1 MQFIKR
7 ILNAEEKDSDKS
19 TVITVMIAVFSG
31 LFGTGA
37 VFGFFNFDDFKQKDS
52 GMGSIPANAPGFI
65 STKTRIPLVD
75 LNDEWRFATGDDP
88 SRALPDF
95 DDSSWRNIKVPS
107 QWENRGVKNYDG
119 FAWYRHSFSIDSSVT
134 NQPVFAFLGQIDDV
148 DEVFVNG
155 HRIGGTGAF
164 PPEYDTAW
172 NRWRIY
178 RIPEGVLQ
186 IGPDNVIAVRVYDE
200 KMGGGIIRGNIGL
213 FTTDLIQPLVSLD
226 GYWKFKTGDHL
237 DWKEPEFD
245 DSEFES
251 IQVPAAWESEGYQ
264 DYNGFA
270 WYRKSFGPVPVNRSE
285 EMVLL
290 LGKID
295 DTDEVYLNGELI
307 GQTGSPKNGKEKDSK
322 YDSYHRIVREYHFSS
337 SLLRPENQ
345 ISVRVHD
352 SQGNGGIYS
361 GPVGIM
367 TLESYNQFQ
376 EQLENSEKWQ
386 LSKTIDWL
394 LGRN

>member
-1 MQFIKR
+1 MDIE
-7 ILNAEEKDSDKS
+7 LA
-19 TVITVMIAVFSG
+19 G
-31 LFGTGA
+31 
-37 VFGFFNFDDFKQKDS
+37 
-52 GMGSIPANAPGFI
+52 PG
-65 STKTRIPLVD
+65 
-75 LNDEWRFATGDDP
+75 P
-88 SRALPDF
+88 S
-95 DDSSWRNIKVPS
+95 
-107 QWENRGVKNYDG
+107 
-119 FAWYRHSFSIDSSVT
+119 
-134 NQPVFAFLGQIDDV
+134 
-148 DEVFVNG
+148 
-155 HRIGGTGAF
+155 

>member
-1 MQFIKR
+1 MQFIRR
-7 ILNAEEKDSDKS
+7 ILNAEEKHSDKS

-37 VFGFFNFDDFKQKDS
+37 FFGFFNFDRFNHNNS
-52 GMGSIPANAPGFI
+52 GMGNIPANAPGFI
-65 STKTRIPLVD
+65 TTKTRIPLVD
-75 LNDEWRFATGDDP
+75 LNDKWRFTTGDDP
-88 SRALPDF
+88 SWASPDF

-107 QWENRGVKNYDG
+107 KWENRGLKDYDG
-119 FAWYRHSFSIDSSVT
+119 FAWFRHSFSIDSLVA

-155 HRIGGTGAF
+155 HRIGGTGSF
-164 PPEYDTAW
+164 PPEYSTAW

-178 RIPEGVLQ
+178 RIPESALRS
-186 IGPDNVIAVRVYDE
+186 GPDNVIAVRVFDE

-213 FTTDLIQPLVSLD
+213 FTTELIQPLVSLD
-226 GYWKFKTGDHL
+226 GDWKFKMGDHL

-245 DSEFES
+245 DSEFDS
-251 IQVPAAWESEGYQ
+251 IHVPAAWETEGYEN
-264 DYNGFA
+264 YNGYA
-270 WYRKSFGPVPVNRSE
+270 WYRKSFGTVPVSGSE

-295 DTDEVYLNGELI
+295 DTDEVYLNGKLI
-307 GQTGSPKNGKEKDSK
+307 GQTGRPTIEIENDPE
-322 YDSYHRIVREYHFSS
+322 YDSYHRVLRKYDFPS
-337 SLLRPENQ
+337 SLLEATNL

-352 SQGNGGIYS
+352 SRGYGGIYS

-367 TLESYNQFQ
+367 TLESYNQFRD
-376 EQLENSEKWQ
+376 QLEESEKWR
-386 LSKTIDWL
+386 LSESIDWL
-394 LGRN
+394 LGRD